1 MSSIFDDYFNAGLC
15 DGLQDPEG
23 FMGHMKDRR
32 WTLFEYYLE
41 GIKILEKG
49 YGHKAYRR
57 YADWFDALDFLLL
70 HAENHFMGRF
80 GNE

>member
-23 FMGHMKDRR
+23 FMGYMKDRH
-32 WTLFEYYLE
+32 WTLFEYYLA
-41 GIKILEKG
+41 GIRALEQAF
-49 YGHKAYRR
+49 GHKAYRK
-57 YADWFDALDFLLL
+57 YAAWFDVLDEALL
-70 HAENHFMGRF
+70 HAENHFRGRF